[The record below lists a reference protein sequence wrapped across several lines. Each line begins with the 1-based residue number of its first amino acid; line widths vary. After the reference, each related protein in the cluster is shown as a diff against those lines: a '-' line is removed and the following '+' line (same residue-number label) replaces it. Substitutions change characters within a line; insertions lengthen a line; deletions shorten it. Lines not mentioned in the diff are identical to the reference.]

1 MRTCASR
8 TWTSGAGKRGREGR
22 RSRARWGGGAR
33 GEGREG
39 RRRPGVGQQL
49 GGKEGEMR
57 GEPGKGGRGNQAT
70 KREGLKGLCLMC
82 CESGRGWFRE
92 EKTHGKKLTLIRG
105 SCKSTHTATRGYY
118 SKGFD
123 TFLYR
128 SLALKNQWFEHIH
141 RVKRKTEGSRDR
153 PDTRETSSLP
163 VPHLN
168 PHPPPQRFSSGLV
181 TARRRYRHT
190 SSRPSRFTALVT
202 RTGVVS
208 FN

>member
-1 MRTCASR
+1 M
-8 TWTSGAGKRGREGR
+8 
-22 RSRARWGGGAR
+22 
-33 GEGREG
+33 
-39 RRRPGVGQQL
+39 GQQL
-49 GGKEGEMR
+49 DGKIGERR
-57 GEPGKGGRGNQAT
+57 GEPGKGGCVNQAR
-70 KREGLKGLCLMC
+70 KRGGLKGLCLMC
-82 CESGRGWFRE
+82 CERGRGWFRE
-92 EKTHGKKLTLIRG
+92 EKTHGKKLTLIQG
-105 SCKSTHTATRGYY
+105 SCKSTHTATRGFC
-118 SKGFD
+118 SKVVD

-128 SLALKNQWFEHIH
+128 SLAFENQWFEHIH

-153 PDTRETSSLP
+153 PETREPSPLP

-168 PHPPPQRFSSGLV
+168 PHPRPQRFSSGLI